1 MGEQST
7 LWTNLSLGFYVYKEG
22 RGKEGWEVDEEGR
35 VDGARVRIVDGEEVC
50 DSVDI
55 CGWTEQLVKL
65 LTMPRLQCLEHLEL
79 IFFFMG
85 EIFWEDCMLF
95 LQLVSDFAP
104 SVKKLSWIGGGVI
117 TVTPNPTQW
126 MNRPSS
132 WWKSWPS
139 LRRSTSPPSSLEK
152 TTPTSSSQ

>member
-1 MGEQST
+1 MEQLSPKLIFHFLPYMMTSIMRSWFAGWTKTFNCDFFFIPRRWKEVGEQST
-7 LWTNLSLGFYVYKEG
+7 LWTNLNLGFYVYKEG

-35 VDGARVRIVDGEEVC
+35 VEGASGRIVDGEEVR

-55 CGWTEQLVKL
+55 CGWTEQLMEL

-79 IFFFMG
+79 NFFFMG

-104 SVKKLSWIGGGVI
+104 SVKRLSWIG
-117 TVTPNPTQW
+117 
-126 MNRPSS
+126 
-132 WWKSWPS
+132 
-139 LRRSTSPPSSLEK
+139 
-152 TTPTSSSQ
+152 

>member
-1 MGEQST
+1 MIFHFLPYNDLNNALLVCRLDENIQLWLCLLRSQEVGEQPT

-22 RGKEGWEVDEEGR
+22 RGKEGLEVDEEGR

-55 CGWTEQLVKL
+55 CGWTEQLMEL

-79 IFFFMG
+79 NFFFMG

-104 SVKKLSWIGGGVI
+104 SVKRLSWIG
-117 TVTPNPTQW
+117 
-126 MNRPSS
+126 
-132 WWKSWPS
+132 
-139 LRRSTSPPSSLEK
+139 
-152 TTPTSSSQ
+152 